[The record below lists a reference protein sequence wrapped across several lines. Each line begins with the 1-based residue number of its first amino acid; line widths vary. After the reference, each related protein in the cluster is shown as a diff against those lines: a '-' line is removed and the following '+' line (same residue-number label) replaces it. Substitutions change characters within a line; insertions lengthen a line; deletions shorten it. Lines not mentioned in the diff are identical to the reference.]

1 MFAAGWPEWDE
12 SKLVKDEVVLPLQI
26 NGKARGNITISKAA
40 TKEEVLAMAK
50 ETLASRL
57 EDKTIV
63 KEIYV
68 PGKIVNFVVK

>member
-1 MFAAGWPEWDE
+1 DE